1 MPIIPI
7 QGPSCCKAASYLRAP
22 KRTRGS
28 ILAHYGVAAGKKQ
41 QVDESDS
48 DAEADGRGEKA
59 AELHPQVAGKPADSM
74 TKECSHRPKVVQ
86 YLNCRRAVAG
96 GKAWAR

>member
-1 MPIIPI
+1 MPVIPI
-7 QGPSCCKAASYLRAP
+7 QGLSCCKVPSYLRAP
-22 KRTRGS
+22 KRMRS
-28 ILAHYGVAAGKKQ
+28 AILAHYGVAAGKKQ

-48 DAEADGRGEKA
+48 DAEADGRGEKI
-59 AELHPQVAGKPADSM
+59 AELLPQVVSKPADSM